1 MSAEQVRKAA
11 PRAAGPV
18 SGRRNDRP
26 PVVGSGR
33 GQSSGLHS
41 TSWSSSA
48 GLSAAGN
55 PPSVGDARWRADNRS
70 ATAVQPRA
78 QSHGPQSL
86 QRLCMEDRGMEDRAC
101 RKRDRAVPSQRH
113 ARPAAFL
120 RLGTVGCGRELK
132 ALSEYLGHSDPGLTL
147 RTYTHLLPTSEQRT
161 RQAVDRPLTGVEQR
175 PTACPRPRS
184 GTDPHFRWSAARD
197 A

>member
-120 RLGTVGCGRELK
+120 RLGAVWMRARASRRSRSISGTATPASRCGPTPTCCRPANSSREGR
-132 ALSEYLGHSDPGLTL
+132 S
-147 RTYTHLLPTSEQRT
+147 
-161 RQAVDRPLTGVEQR
+161 
-175 PTACPRPRS
+175 TACPRPRS